1 MKKNKQTNK
10 EKKREEG
17 NRRTHDTGLYINRD
31 KHIKAGTP
39 DIYITE
45 SSSKNKKKQN
55 KKTYID

>member
-1 MKKNKQTNK
+1 MNKNKQTNK
-10 EKKREEG
+10 QTYKQTKKKREEG

-45 SSSKNKKKQN
+45 SSSK
-55 KKTYID
+55 KKTNLH